1 MANERRDLPANS
13 RYAPI
18 EQVESER
25 ADGRRVVHLRRRFLP
40 RPETLSTVTHHK
52 VANGERIDHVAA
64 TAVGDPTAWWQLADA
79 NGVMDPEDLVRQP
92 DAVLRVTLP
101 EGVQGG

>member
-1 MANERRDLPANS
+1 MAGKRRELPPNS

-18 EQVESER
+18 EQVETELH
-25 ADGRRVVHLRRRFLP
+25 DGRKVVHLRRRFVP
-40 RPETLSTVTHHK
+40 RPETLSTVTYHK
-52 VANGERIDHVAA
+52 VKTGERIDHIASDA
-64 TAVGDPTAWWQLADA
+64 IGDPTAWWQLADG

-101 EGVQGG
+101 EGVQGA